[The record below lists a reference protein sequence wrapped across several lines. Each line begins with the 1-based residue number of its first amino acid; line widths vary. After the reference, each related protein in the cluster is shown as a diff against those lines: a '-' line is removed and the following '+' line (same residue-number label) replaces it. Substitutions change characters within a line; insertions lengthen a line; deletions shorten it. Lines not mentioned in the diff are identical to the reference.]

1 MLPTGRPGRVPSD
14 PVDTIPAAESA
25 PRTSGG
31 TAAGAKPVP
40 GSAADKASAERVVST
55 SILIS
60 ASRCLVTYILL
71 PFVAP
76 IIGIAGDLTPAIG
89 IAIGAVAIVANLFGI
104 RRFWRADHK
113 WKVPYTVLA
122 IGIILAMLVLMFR
135 DLTDLLH

>member
-1 MLPTGRPGRVPSD
+1 
-14 PVDTIPAAESA
+14 VDTIPAAATASPAAA
-25 PRTSGG
+25 PV
-31 TAAGAKPVP
+31 GARPVP

-76 IIGIAGDLTPAIG
+76 IIGIAGDLTPVIG
-89 IAIGAVAIVANLFGI
+89 ILIGAVAIVANVFGI

-122 IGIILAMLVLMFR
+122 VGIILAMVVLMVE
-135 DLTDLLH
+135 DLADILA